1 MTPTSPLAGLL
12 TGLVDGSVVA
22 LLIMLVLVFNNRR
35 HRVAPTRIRQLEQ
48 RAAERPAERS
58 DERSD
63 ETASGPL
70 HRAA

>member
-48 RAAERPAERS
+48 PRPARTRS
-58 DERSD
+58 AERSD